1 MKEGVRQPTW
11 GKEMSATVLSAFYDI
26 DMLYKQ
32 DKSMNMNMNALH
44 INSLLDKKAVGAPLS
59 AAGSGG
65 AFTPG
70 FFRRNSTSNAE
81 ALNNGNKYTMGSYG
95 SLKESAAGGGG
106 GCSATA
112 LMNKENK
119 FRDRAYSESGE
130 RGVLQPQQQQQ
141 QQQQQKQPGSQIN
154 STRYKTELCRPFEE
168 NGSCKYGE
176 KCQFAH
182 GYHELRS
189 LSRHPKYKTEPC
201 RTFHTIG
208 FCPYGPR
215 CHFIHNADE
224 RRPAPAAN
232 ANMQTGEPR
241 SARELCGYGPR
252 DAPPPPPQQ
261 QQQQLGY
268 GQRERPKL
276 HHSLSFSGFSTHH
289 GLESPLLDSPTSR
302 TPPPPATGSSC
313 TSASSYYEDVLSPNS
328 LSCINSA
335 FSFPGQDLKALL
347 APLAV
352 HTQAYANG
360 HCGGAYYGNLPGGVC
375 PPSPP
380 AYNMSH
386 LQALRRLSESPV
398 FEAPPSPPDSLS
410 DRDSY
415 ASGSLSS
422 SGSLSGSESPSL
434 DAGRRLP
441 IFSRLSISDD

>member
-1 MKEGVRQPTW
+1 
-11 GKEMSATVLSAFYDI
+11 
-26 DMLYKQ
+26 
-32 DKSMNMNMNALH
+32 MNMNLH
-44 INSLLDKKAVGAPLS
+44 INSMLEQKAVGAPVS
-59 AAGSGG
+59 PATGS
-65 AFTPG
+65 FIPG
-70 FFRRNSTSNAE
+70 FFRRNSTSNVE
-81 ALNNGNKYTMGSYG
+81 AMNNGNKYPVGYG
-95 SLKESAAGGGG
+95 SLKENTPSGGGA
-106 GCSATA
+106 ATG

-119 FRDRAYSESGE
+119 YRDRAYSESGE
-130 RGVLQPQQQQQ
+130 RAVLQ
-141 QQQQQKQPGSQIN
+141 QKAGSQIN

-168 NGSCKYGE
+168 NGACKYGE

-224 RRPAPAAN
+224 RRPAPPAN
-232 ANMQTGEPR
+232 ANVQPGEPR
-241 SARELCGYGPR
+241 SPR
-252 DAPPPPPQQ
+252 GHRDVVSP
-261 QQQQLGY
+261 QQQLGS
-268 GQRERPKL
+268 RPRL

-302 TPPPPATGSSC
+302 TPPPP
-313 TSASSYYEDVLSPNS
+313 TSASSCSLYEEALSPP
-328 LSCINSA
+328 SCLHSA
-335 FSFPGQDLKALL
+335 FSFPGQELRALL

-352 HTQAYANG
+352 HGPGGYANN
-360 HCGGAYYGNLPGGVC
+360 HSTGAYYGGLQGSVC
-375 PPSPP
+375 PPSPSP
-380 AYNMSH
+380 PTYNMSH

-398 FEAPPSPPDSLS
+398 FSPPPSPPDSLS

-422 SGSLSGSESPSL
+422 PGSLSGSESPGL
-434 DAGRRLP
+434 DGGRRLP

>member
-1 MKEGVRQPTW
+1 
-11 GKEMSATVLSAFYDI
+11 MSATVLSAFYDM
-26 DMLYKQ
+26 DLLYKH
-32 DKSMNMNMNALH
+32 DKSVNMNALH
-44 INSLLDKKAVGAPLS
+44 INSMLDKKAVGAPLT
-59 AAGSGG
+59 APGSGG
-65 AFTPG
+65 PFAPG
-70 FFRRNSTSNAE
+70 FFRRNSTSNVE
-81 ALNNGNKYTMGSYG
+81 AMSNGNKYTLGSYG
-95 SLKESAAGGGG
+95 SLKENTPSGH
-106 GCSATA
+106 SSPTA
-112 LMNKENK
+112 LMNKENR

-130 RGVLQPQQQQQ
+130 RALL
-141 QQQQQKQPGSQIN
+141 QQKHGSQIN

-224 RRPAPAAN
+224 RRPAP
-232 ANMQTGEPR
+232 P
-241 SARELCGYGPR
+241 SR
-252 DAPPPPPQQ
+252 D
-261 QQQQLGY
+261 
-268 GQRERPKL
+268 RPKL

-302 TPPPPATGSSC
+302 TPPPPASGSC
-313 TSASSYYEDVLSPNS
+313 TSASSFYDDVLSPGS
-328 LSCINSA
+328 LSCINGA
-335 FSFPGQDLKALL
+335 FSFPTQDLKALL

-352 HTQAYANG
+352 HT
-360 HCGGAYYGNLPGGVC
+360 PGGYGRRVSAVA
-375 PPSPP
+375 PRLRVR
-380 AYNMSH
+380 H
-386 LQALRRLSESPV
+386 LQALRCLNESPV
-398 FEAPPSPPDSLS
+398 FEPPPSPPDSLS
-410 DRDSY
+410 DRESY